1 MSNNRSAELEKLFD
15 EWRKR
20 HISEDYSND
29 KISKNKIS
37 KNKIS
42 KNNFIPDGIIDEASY
57 MQSPKKIL
65 FIAKEAACLKEENT
79 IEKNFEIAQNDGFWC
94 RRVVLGEEKRGTH
107 FSSGL
112 ALLANAILNENF
124 ETPEKDISAL
134 RYVAFMNINKR
145 GGFTKCHQRILREY
159 VQKYRDLIEEEIKII
174 SPDIIVCCGV
184 GIRDDL
190 LKKYVHI
197 PDENVPVL
205 EVYHPSYWFVKDT
218 DKLKKLEDEFKSIQ
232 R

>member
-1 MSNNRSAELEKLFD
+1 MSDNRSAELEKLFD

-29 KISKNKIS
+29 KIS

-65 FIAKEAACLKEENT
+65 FIAKEAACLKKGNT
-79 IEKNFEIAQNDGFWC
+79 IEKNFETAQNDGFWC
-94 RRVVLGEEKRGTH
+94 RRVVLGEEERGTR
-107 FSSGL
+107 FFSGL

-145 GGFTKCHQRILREY
+145 GGFTECETDLDAY
-159 VQKYRDLIEEEIKII
+159 VEKYKDLIDREIKII
-174 SPDIIVCCGV
+174 SPDIIVCCGMGV
-184 GIRDDL
+184 RGCLSGVDSCKSL
-190 LKKYVHI
+190 
-197 PDENVPVL
+197 PVL
-205 EVYHPSYWFVKDT
+205 EVYHPSARYKTDT
-218 DKLKKLEDEFKSIQ
+218 DRLKKLEDELKNAQF
-232 R
+232 

>member
-29 KISKNKIS
+29 
-37 KNKIS
+37 KIS

-65 FIAKEAACLKEENT
+65 FIAKEAACLDKTEKTTAEEN
-79 IEKNFEIAQNDGFWC
+79 FEAAQKDGFWC
-94 RRVVLGEEKRGTH
+94 RRVVLEGEGGTR

-145 GGFTKCHQRILREY
+145 GGFTECKTKLLRDY
-159 VQKYRDLIEEEIKII
+159 AKKYKDLIDREIKII
-174 SPDIIVCCGV
+174 SPDIIVCCGSDV
-184 GIRDDL
+184 RDCLSGVDSCKSL
-190 LKKYVHI
+190 
-197 PDENVPVL
+197 PVL
-205 EVYHPSYWFVKDT
+205 EVYHPSSRYKTDT
-218 DKLKKLEDEFKSIQ
+218 DRLKKLEDELKNAQF
-232 R
+232 

>member
-29 KISKNKIS
+29 KISKN
-37 KNKIS
+37 
-42 KNNFIPDGIIDEASY
+42 NFIPDGIIDEVSY
-57 MQSPKKIL
+57 IQSPKKIL
-65 FIAKEAACLKEENT
+65 FIAKEAACLDKRKKTAEEN
-79 IEKNFEIAQNDGFWC
+79 FETAQNDGFWC
-94 RRVVLGEEKRGTH
+94 RRVVLGEEKRGTG

-145 GGFTKCHQRILREY
+145 GGFTECKTKLLRDY
-159 VQKYRDLIEEEIKII
+159 AQNYKDLIDREIKII
-174 SPDIIVCCGV
+174 SPDIIVCCGSGV
-184 GIRDDL
+184 RDCRSNVDSC
-190 LKKYVHI
+190 KS
-197 PDENVPVL
+197 VPVL
-205 EVYHPSYWFVKDT
+205 EVYHPSYWLVKDI

-232 R
+232 Q

>member
-29 KISKNKIS
+29 KISKN
-37 KNKIS
+37 
-42 KNNFIPDGIIDEASY
+42 NFIPDGIIDEASY
-57 MQSPKKIL
+57 IQSPKKIL
-65 FIAKEAACLKEENT
+65 FIAKEAACLDKRKKTAEEN
-79 IEKNFEIAQNDGFWC
+79 FETAQKDGFWC
-94 RRVVLGEEKRGTH
+94 RRVVFGEEESGTS

-145 GGFTKCHQRILREY
+145 GGFTSCQPGRLAAYAK
-159 VQKYRDLIEEEIKII
+159 KYKDLIDREIRII
-174 SPDIIVCCGV
+174 SPDIIVCCGSDV
-184 GIRDDL
+184 RTCLSNIDSC
-190 LKKYVHI
+190 KS
-197 PDENVPVL
+197 VPVL
-205 EVYHPSYWFVKDT
+205 EVYHPSYWLVKDT

>member
-15 EWRKR
+15 EWRKH

-29 KISKNKIS
+29 KIS

-94 RRVVLGEEKRGTH
+94 RRVVLGEEGGTR

-145 GGFTKCHQRILREY
+145 GGFTSCPGLDAY
-159 VQKYRDLIEEEIKII
+159 VKKYKDLIDREIRII
-174 SPDIIVCCGV
+174 SPDIIVCCGIGV
-184 GIRDDL
+184 RDCLSGVDFCKSL
-190 LKKYVHI
+190 
-197 PDENVPVL
+197 PVL
-205 EVYHPSYWFVKDT
+205 EVYHPSARYKTDT
-218 DKLKKLEDEFKSIQ
+218 DRLKKLEDELKNAQF
-232 R
+232 

>member
-29 KISKNKIS
+29 
-37 KNKIS
+37 KIS

-79 IEKNFEIAQNDGFWC
+79 IEENFEIAQNDGFWC
-94 RRVVLGEEKRGTH
+94 RRVVLGEEKRGTG

-145 GGFTKCHQRILREY
+145 GGFTSCPGLDAY
-159 VQKYRDLIEEEIKII
+159 VKKYKDLIDREIRII
-174 SPDIIVCCGV
+174 SPDIIVCCGIGV
-184 GIRDDL
+184 RDYLSGVDFCKSL
-190 LKKYVHI
+190 
-197 PDENVPVL
+197 PVL
-205 EVYHPSYWFVKDT
+205 EVYHPSARYKTDT
-218 DKLKKLEDEFKSIQ
+218 DRLKKLEDELKNAQF
-232 R
+232 

>member
-29 KISKNKIS
+29 KISKNKTS

-65 FIAKEAACLKEENT
+65 FIAKEAACLKKGNT
-79 IEKNFEIAQNDGFWC
+79 IEENFETAQNDGFWC
-94 RRVVLGEEKRGTH
+94 RRVVLGEEKRGTG

-145 GGFTKCHQRILREY
+145 GGFTECKTDLLRDY
-159 VQKYRDLIEEEIKII
+159 AQNYKDLIDREIKII
-174 SPDIIVCCGV
+174 SPDIIVCCGMGV
-184 GIRDDL
+184 RDCLSGVDSCKSL
-190 LKKYVHI
+190 
-197 PDENVPVL
+197 PVL
-205 EVYHPSYWFVKDT
+205 EGYHPSARYKTDT
-218 DKLKKLEDEFKSIQ
+218 DRLKKLEDELKNAQF
-232 R
+232 

>member
-29 KISKNKIS
+29 KISKNKTS

-65 FIAKEAACLKEENT
+65 FIAKEAACLKKGNT
-79 IEKNFEIAQNDGFWC
+79 IEENFETAQNDGFLC
-94 RRVVLGEEKRGTH
+94 RRVVLGEEKRGTG

-145 GGFTKCHQRILREY
+145 GGFTECKTDLLRDY
-159 VQKYRDLIEEEIKII
+159 AQNYKDLIDREIKII
-174 SPDIIVCCGV
+174 SPDIIVCCGMGV
-184 GIRDDL
+184 RDCLSGVDSCKSL
-190 LKKYVHI
+190 
-197 PDENVPVL
+197 PVL
-205 EVYHPSYWFVKDT
+205 EVYHPSARYKTDT
-218 DKLKKLEDEFKSIQ
+218 DRLKKLEDELKNAQF
-232 R
+232 

>member
-1 MSNNRSAELEKLFD
+1 MSDNRSAELEKLFD

-79 IEKNFEIAQNDGFWC
+79 IE
-94 RRVVLGEEKRGTH
+94 
-107 FSSGL
+107 
-112 ALLANAILNENF
+112 ENF
-124 ETPEKDISAL
+124 
-134 RYVAFMNINKR
+134 
-145 GGFTKCHQRILREY
+145 
-159 VQKYRDLIEEEIKII
+159 
-174 SPDIIVCCGV
+174 
-184 GIRDDL
+184 
-190 LKKYVHI
+190 
-197 PDENVPVL
+197 
-205 EVYHPSYWFVKDT
+205 
-218 DKLKKLEDEFKSIQ
+218 
-232 R
+232 

>member
-29 KISKNKIS
+29 
-37 KNKIS
+37 KIS

-65 FIAKEAACLKEENT
+65 FIAKEAACLDKTEETTAEEN
-79 IEKNFEIAQNDGFWC
+79 FEAAQNDGFWC

-145 GGFTKCHQRILREY
+145 GGFTECKTKLLRDY
-159 VQKYRDLIEEEIKII
+159 AQNYKDLIDREIKII
-174 SPDIIVCCGV
+174 SPDIIVCCGIGV
-184 GIRDDL
+184 RRCLSGVDSCKSL
-190 LKKYVHI
+190 
-197 PDENVPVL
+197 PVL
-205 EVYHPSYWFVKDT
+205 EVYHPSARYKTDT
-218 DKLKKLEDEFKSIQ
+218 DRLKKLEDELKNAQF
-232 R
+232 

>member
-29 KISKNKIS
+29 KIS

-65 FIAKEAACLKEENT
+65 FIAKEAACLDKTEKTTAEEN
-79 IEKNFEIAQNDGFWC
+79 FETAQNDGFWC
-94 RRVVLGEEKRGTH
+94 RRVVLGEEKRGTG

-145 GGFTKCHQRILREY
+145 GGFTSCPGLDAY
-159 VQKYRDLIEEEIKII
+159 VKKYKDLIDREIRII
-174 SPDIIVCCGV
+174 SPDIIVCCGIGV
-184 GIRDDL
+184 RDCLSGVDFCKSL
-190 LKKYVHI
+190 
-197 PDENVPVL
+197 PVL
-205 EVYHPSYWFVKDT
+205 EVYHPSARYKTDT
-218 DKLKKLEDEFKSIQ
+218 DRLKKLEDELKNAQF
-232 R
+232 

>member
-29 KISKNKIS
+29 KIS

-65 FIAKEAACLKEENT
+65 FIAKEAACLKKGNT
-79 IEKNFEIAQNDGFWC
+79 IEKNFETAQNDGFWC
-94 RRVVLGEEKRGTH
+94 RRVVLGEEERGTR

-145 GGFTKCHQRILREY
+145 GGFTECKTKLSDY
-159 VQKYRDLIEEEIKII
+159 AKNYKDLIDREIRII
-174 SPDIIVCCGV
+174 SPDIIVCCGSDV
-184 GIRDDL
+184 RDCLSGVDSCKSL
-190 LKKYVHI
+190 
-197 PDENVPVL
+197 PVL
-205 EVYHPSYWFVKDT
+205 EVYHPSARYKTDT
-218 DKLKKLEDEFKSIQ
+218 DRLKKLEDELKNAQF
-232 R
+232 

>member
-29 KISKNKIS
+29 KISKNKTS

-65 FIAKEAACLKEENT
+65 FIAKEAACLKKGNT
-79 IEKNFEIAQNDGFWC
+79 IEENFETAQNDGFWC
-94 RRVVLGEEKRGTH
+94 RRVVLGEEKRGTG

-145 GGFTKCHQRILREY
+145 GGFTECKTKLSDYAENY
-159 VQKYRDLIEEEIKII
+159 KDLIDREIKII
-174 SPDIIVCCGV
+174 SPDIIVCCGSGV
-184 GIRDDL
+184 RDCLSGVDSCKSL
-190 LKKYVHI
+190 
-197 PDENVPVL
+197 PVL
-205 EVYHPSYWFVKDT
+205 EVYHPSARYKTDT
-218 DKLKKLEDEFKSIQ
+218 DRLKKLEDELKNAQF
-232 R
+232 

>member
-1 MSNNRSAELEKLFD
+1 MSDNRSAELEKLFD

-29 KISKNKIS
+29 
-37 KNKIS
+37 KIS

-65 FIAKEAACLKEENT
+65 FIAKEAACLDKTEKTAEEN
-79 IEKNFEIAQNDGFWC
+79 FETAQNDGFWC
-94 RRVVLGEEKRGTH
+94 RRVVLGEEGGTR

-145 GGFTKCHQRILREY
+145 GGFTECETDLDAY
-159 VQKYRDLIEEEIKII
+159 VEKYKDLIDREIKII
-174 SPDIIVCCGV
+174 SPDIIVCCGSGV
-184 GIRDDL
+184 RDCLSNVDSC
-190 LKKYVHI
+190 KS
-197 PDENVPVL
+197 VPVL
-205 EVYHPSYWFVKDT
+205 EVYHPSYWLVKDT

-232 R
+232 Q

>member
-15 EWRKR
+15 EWRER
-20 HISEDYSND
+20 HESENCSSEN
-29 KISKNKIS
+29 ISKS
-37 KNKIS
+37 
-42 KNNFIPDGIIDEASY
+42 NFIPDGIIDEASY

-65 FIAKEAACLKEENT
+65 FIAKEAACLKKT
-79 IEKNFEIAQNDGFWC
+79 KTAEKNFETAQKDGFWC
-94 RRVVLGEEKRGTH
+94 RRVVLGGEGGTR

-145 GGFTKCHQRILREY
+145 GGFTSCQTRRLAAY
-159 VQKYRDLIEEEIKII
+159 VKKYEDLIDREIRII
-174 SPDIIVCCGV
+174 SPDIIVCCGMGV
-184 GIRDDL
+184 RGRLSGVDSCKSL
-190 LKKYVHI
+190 
-197 PDENVPVL
+197 PVL
-205 EVYHPSYWFVKDT
+205 EVYHPSARYKTDT
-218 DKLKKLEDEFKSIQ
+218 DRLKKLEDEFKSIQ

>member
-29 KISKNKIS
+29 
-37 KNKIS
+37 KIS

-79 IEKNFEIAQNDGFWC
+79 IEKNFETAQNDGFWC
-94 RRVVLGEEKRGTH
+94 RRVVLGEEKRGTG

-145 GGFTKCHQRILREY
+145 GGFTECKTKLSDY
-159 VQKYRDLIEEEIKII
+159 VKNYKDLIDREIKII
-174 SPDIIVCCGV
+174 SPDIIVCCGSDV
-184 GIRDDL
+184 RTCLSNIDSC
-190 LKKYVHI
+190 KS
-197 PDENVPVL
+197 VPVL

>member
-29 KISKNKIS
+29 
-37 KNKIS
+37 KIS

-65 FIAKEAACLKEENT
+65 FIAKEAACLDKTEKTAEEN
-79 IEKNFEIAQNDGFWC
+79 FETAQKDGFWC
-94 RRVVLGEEKRGTH
+94 RRVVLGEEGGTR

-145 GGFTKCHQRILREY
+145 GGFTECETDLSGY
-159 VQKYRDLIEEEIKII
+159 VKNYKDLIDREIKII
-174 SPDIIVCCGV
+174 SPDIIGTAFRGLTPVSRCLCLKFI
-184 GIRDDL
+184 IRAPDI
-190 LKKYVHI
+190 KQI
-197 PDENVPVL
+197 PTV
-205 EVYHPSYWFVKDT
+205 
-218 DKLKKLEDEFKSIQ
+218 
-232 R
+232 